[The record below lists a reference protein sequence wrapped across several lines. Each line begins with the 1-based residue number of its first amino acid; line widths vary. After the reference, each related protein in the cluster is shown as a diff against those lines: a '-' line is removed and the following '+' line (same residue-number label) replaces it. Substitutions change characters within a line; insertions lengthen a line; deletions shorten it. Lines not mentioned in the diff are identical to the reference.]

1 MGEPV
6 CPGVPTLAYSIKG
19 GSLPQ
24 TSPDCP
30 PDPRPDSQDNRP
42 TMASARVVADIVPMQ
57 AAAAMDDEKTP
68 DHMEHT
74 KALEQMLERARAAT
88 TKEHKMTLMQGIKL
102 YPKAIFWSVL
112 ISSTIIMVGHAGA
125 SDPP

>member
-1 MGEPV
+1 
-6 CPGVPTLAYSIKG
+6 
-19 GSLPQ
+19 
-24 TSPDCP
+24 
-30 PDPRPDSQDNRP
+30 
-42 TMASARVVADIVPMQ
+42 MQ